1 MSKWR
6 PILIGIIASYGALWL
21 FDYLL
26 PDSQTSLYVSYTTT
40 FLEWIV
46 AFSIGGYVAVRG
58 FLVPAVASTVVVVAG
73 IILHTAYMAGQ
84 YDLPVSPVLT
94 NNLPIVAIT
103 ALSAAI
109 GSGIGMWLAA
119 KVPQRIRPS

>member
-6 PILIGIIASYGALWL
+6 PIFIGTIARYGALWL

-26 PDSQTSLYVSYTTT
+26 PDSQTSLYASYTTT
-40 FLEWIV
+40 FLEWTI

-58 FLVPAVASTVVVVAG
+58 FLVPAIASTVVVVAG

-109 GSGIGMWLAA
+109 GSGVGMWLAA
-119 KVPQRIRPS
+119 NVPQRIRPS